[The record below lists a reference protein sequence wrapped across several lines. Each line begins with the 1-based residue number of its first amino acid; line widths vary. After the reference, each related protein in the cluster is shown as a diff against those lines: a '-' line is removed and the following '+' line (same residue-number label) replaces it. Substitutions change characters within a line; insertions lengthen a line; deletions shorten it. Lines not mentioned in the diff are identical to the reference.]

1 MNRTTDIIIEGQNYY
16 RQNKLR
22 IWILGIV
29 LLVFLVICSIL
40 FFTKTVTA
48 QREGNRTKLVTSIE
62 VKQGDTLWSIA
73 SRYITD
79 EYDDMNE
86 YIEEI
91 KSSNGMATDTIHAG
105 NYIIVP
111 YYTDASY

>member
-1 MNRTTDIIIEGQNYY
+1 MNRTADIMIEGQNYY

-22 IWILGIV
+22 IWLLGTVI
-29 LLVFLVICSIL
+29 LVFLVVCSIL

-48 QREGNRTKLVTSIE
+48 QRDGNRTKLVTSVE

-73 SRYITD
+73 SRYISD
-79 EYDDMNE
+79 EYDDMNI

-91 KSSNGMATDTIHAG
+91 KSSNGMAADTIHAG

-111 YYTDASY
+111 YYTNTSY

>member
-22 IWILGIV
+22 IWIFGIV

>member
-1 MNRTTDIIIEGQNYY
+1 MNRTTDIMIEGQNYY
-16 RQNKLR
+16 RQNKMR
-22 IWILGIV
+22 IWLVGVV
-29 LLVFLVICSIL
+29 LLVFLVAFSAL

-48 QREGNRTKLVTSIE
+48 QRDGNRTKLVTSIE

-73 SRYITD
+73 SRFISD
-79 EYDDMNE
+79 EYDNMNE
-86 YIEEI
+86 YIDEI
-91 KSSNGMATDTIHAG
+91 KSSNRMATDTIHAG

>member
-1 MNRTTDIIIEGQNYY
+1 MNRTVDIMREGQNYY

-22 IWILGIV
+22 IWLLGTV
-29 LLVFLVICSIL
+29 LLVFMVVCSVL

-48 QREGNRTKLVTSIE
+48 QRDGNRTKLATSIE

-73 SRYITD
+73 SNYITD

-91 KSSNGMATDTIHAG
+91 KVSNGMATDTIHAG

-111 YYTDASY
+111 YYADASY